1 MSTDNSPGDEPVT
14 AAGNQHARPA
24 TRATLKSV
32 ARALGVSTTT
42 VSNAFSRPD
51 QLSSALRQKIL
62 RESRALGYYG
72 PDPIGRALRSRELR
86 EVGVVFHHDLSYA
99 LNDQQTVEFLRGV
112 AIELDS
118 HQLMMQ
124 IIPKMGRRMSL
135 QAAFQTTADM
145 MIVHT
150 DIGPEFVPELQ
161 SANKP
166 FVLVDVSLPGLPCV
180 GIRDRDGALLAMAHA
195 LSKKPQKVIL
205 LGFQMDPAEKEFLT
219 RDPNPPFRHSVVADR
234 AAGYLAAVRAA
245 RFSFD
250 DLIWVEIDAHYP
262 ESTARH
268 LAQIRQS
275 DLQRGE
281 RVAIVAMSDRLA
293 LDALR
298 SARQWNDIEL
308 ISVVGFDDIPAAAE
322 AGLTTIRQ
330 NVFEKGR
337 LAARVLLE
345 GEPAVRLPVELVVR
359 DT

>member
-1 MSTDNSPGDEPVT
+1 LSAEKSPGDEPV
-14 AAGNQHARPA
+14 AAERNQHARPG

-32 ARALGVSTTT
+32 ARELGVSTTT

-51 QLSSALRQKIL
+51 QLSSALRKKIL

-86 EVGVVFHHDLSYA
+86 EIGVVFHHDLSYA
-99 LNDQQTVEFLRGV
+99 LSDPQTVEFLRGV
-112 AIELDS
+112 ASELDR

-124 IIPKMGRRMSL
+124 VIPKMGRRLSL

-150 DIGPEFVPELQ
+150 DIGPEFIPELQ

-166 FVLVDVSLPGLPCV
+166 FVLVDVSLPGVPCV
-180 GIRDRDGALLAMAHA
+180 GIRDRDGALLAMAHV

-205 LGFQMDPAEKEFLT
+205 LGFQMDPAEREFLM

-234 AAGYLAAVRAA
+234 AAGYLAAARAA
-245 RFSFD
+245 GFSLD
-250 DLIWVEIDAHYP
+250 DLIWIEIDDRYP

-268 LAQIRQS
+268 LARIRQL

-281 RVAIVAMSDRLA
+281 RVAIVAMSDRIV
-293 LDALR
+293 LDAMR
-298 SARQWNDIEL
+298 SVQNWTDIEI
-308 ISVVGFDDIPAAAE
+308 ISIVGFDDIPAAAE

-330 NVFEKGR
+330 DVFRKGQ

-345 GEPAVRLPVELVVR
+345 DEPAVRLPVELIVR
-359 DT
+359 NT

>member
-1 MSTDNSPGDEPVT
+1 LSAEKSPGDEAV
-14 AAGNQHARPA
+14 AAGRSQHAGSG

-32 ARALGVSTTT
+32 ARVLGVSTTT

-51 QLSSALRQKIL
+51 QLSNALRKKIL
-62 RESRALGYYG
+62 LESRKLGYYG

-99 LNDQQTVEFLRGV
+99 LSDQQTVEFLRGV
-112 AIELDS
+112 ASELDR

-124 IIPKMGRRMSL
+124 MIPKMGRRLTL

-166 FVLVDVSLPGLPCV
+166 FVLVDVSLPGLPCI

-205 LGFQMDPAEKEFLT
+205 LGFRMDPAEKEFLI

-234 AAGYLAAVRAA
+234 AAGYLAALRAA
-245 RFSFD
+245 GFSLD
-250 DLIWVEIDAHYP
+250 DLIWVEIDDHLP

-268 LAQIRQS
+268 LARIRQF
-275 DLQRGE
+275 DLQRGD
-281 RVAIVAMSDRLA
+281 RVAIVAMSDRMA
-293 LDALR
+293 LDAMR
-298 SARQWNDIEL
+298 SIRNWSDIEM
-308 ISVVGFDDIPAAAE
+308 ISIVGFDDIPAAAE

-330 NVFEKGR
+330 DVFQKGQ
-337 LAARVLLE
+337 LAVRVLLE
-345 GEPAVRLPVELVVR
+345 DAPAVRLPVELVVR
-359 DT
+359 NT

>member
-1 MSTDNSPGDEPVT
+1 LSAEKSPGDEPVAT
-14 AAGNQHARPA
+14 ERNQHARSG

-32 ARALGVSTTT
+32 ASALGVSTTT

-51 QLSSALRQKIL
+51 QLSSALRKKIL
-62 RESRALGYYG
+62 RESRELGYYG

-99 LNDQQTVEFLRGV
+99 LSDQQTVEFLRGV
-112 AIELDS
+112 ASELDKQ
-118 HQLMMQ
+118 QLTMQ
-124 IIPKMGRRMSL
+124 VIPKMGRRMTL

-150 DIGPEFVPELQ
+150 DIGPEYLPELQ

-180 GIRDRDGALLAMAHA
+180 GIRDRDGALLAMAHV
-195 LSKKPQKVIL
+195 LSRKPQKVIL

-234 AAGYLAAVRAA
+234 AAGYLAAARAA
-245 RFSFD
+245 SFPLD
-250 DLIWVEIDAHYP
+250 DLIWVEIDDLFP

-268 LAQIRQS
+268 LARIRQF

-293 LDALR
+293 LDAMR
-298 SARQWNDIEL
+298 SVAEWSDIE
-308 ISVVGFDDIPAAAE
+308 IASIVGFDDIPAAAE

-330 NVFEKGR
+330 DVFQKGR

-345 GEPAVRLPVELVVR
+345 DEPAVRLPVELVVR
-359 DT
+359 NT